1 MRTTW
6 TRRDVLQVEVSADF
20 RQELEYWVGGRS
32 NQSMALPTKTLEI
45 AKAEDVQK
53 TTQLEQQSTYGQ
65 YYFLTVFLLGVS

>member
-1 MRTTW
+1 
-6 TRRDVLQVEVSADF
+6 
-20 RQELEYWVGGRS
+20 
-32 NQSMALPTKTLEI
+32 MALPTKTLEI